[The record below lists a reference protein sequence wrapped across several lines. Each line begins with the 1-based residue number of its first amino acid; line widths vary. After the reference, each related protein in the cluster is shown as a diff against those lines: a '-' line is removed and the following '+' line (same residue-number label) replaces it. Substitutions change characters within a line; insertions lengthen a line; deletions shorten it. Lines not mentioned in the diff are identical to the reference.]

1 MKDNKFRTPL
11 LQSAAVLGGVLLL
24 AIIAASSG
32 TGSEGGGFFAVLSG
46 IGNTILFVI
55 GLAFGLILSIA
66 ILIGVFLA
74 AVAMVSPEQ
83 AAQMYSDLKK
93 NFSQSLLTCKN
104 TWPCCENNGSGAWIG
119 AEEYNRM
126 KNEITDLQNNNGLL
140 LKKIDELQFA
150 NTLFRENVDELS
162 GETAIHKK
170 KIDELHLVVEKLQ
183 KSEIEIKS
191 LLDDLTAKVQ
201 TDGFQDIN
209 SQIDKLKAF
218 QTDTKNE
225 IDRLHDRLNN
235 LESTLNQSS
244 TSGIFSYIEKNEDQA
259 IFVKTVEEAISQDL
273 TYAQIDE
280 YLSTK
285 LPAELHTTVKSHP
298 SLTRNYIRS
307 LRRE

>member
-32 TGSEGGGFFAVLSG
+32 TGHAGGGFFAVLSG

-55 GLAFGLILSIA
+55 GLVVGLILSIA
-66 ILIGVFLA
+66 ILVGVFLA

-83 AAQMYSDLKK
+83 ASQMYSDLKK
-93 NFSQSLLTCKN
+93 NFALSLWTCKN
-104 TWPCCENNGSGAWIG
+104 TWSCCENTGSGICISD
-119 AEEYNRM
+119 EEYNRM
-126 KNEITDLQNNNGLL
+126 KNEIADLQNNNGLL
-140 LKKIDELQFA
+140 LKKIDGLQSS
-150 NTLFRENVDELS
+150 NDLFRVSFDELS
-162 GETAIHKK
+162 GETASHKG
-170 KIDELHLVVEKLQ
+170 KIDELHFVVEKLQ
-183 KSEIEIKS
+183 KSEIEIKN

-201 TDGFQDIN
+201 KDGFQDISN
-209 SQIDKLKAF
+209 QIDKLQAF
-218 QTDTKNE
+218 QAETKNE

-244 TSGIFSYIEKNEDQA
+244 TSGIFSYIEVKEDQT
-259 IFVKTVEEAISQDL
+259 IFIKTVEEAISQGL

-285 LPAELHTTVKSHP
+285 LPAELHTTIKSHP

-307 LRRE
+307 LRRD